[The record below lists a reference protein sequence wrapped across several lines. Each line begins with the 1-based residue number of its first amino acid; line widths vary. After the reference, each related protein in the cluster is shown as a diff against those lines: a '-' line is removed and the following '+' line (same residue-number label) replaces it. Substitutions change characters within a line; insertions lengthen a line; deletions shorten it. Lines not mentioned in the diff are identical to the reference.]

1 MTQDLSTDK
10 PLRAEG
16 AYHHPLP
23 DGSGLLFDKA
33 SQTAYPITESARLI
47 WELCDGDHDFDQIV
61 AAVETKYDVDHE
73 TAENDAKLLL
83 EDLLQ
88 KGLLADRGAE

>member
-1 MTQDLSTDK
+1 MADDQNTDK
-10 PLRAEG
+10 PVRAES

-23 DGSGLLFDKA
+23 DGSGLLFDQT

-47 WELCDGDHDFDQIV
+47 WELCDGEHDFDQIV
-61 AAVETKYDVDHE
+61 SAVETKYDVNRE

-83 EDLLQ
+83 ADLRE
-88 KGLLADRGAE
+88 KGLLADRDTA